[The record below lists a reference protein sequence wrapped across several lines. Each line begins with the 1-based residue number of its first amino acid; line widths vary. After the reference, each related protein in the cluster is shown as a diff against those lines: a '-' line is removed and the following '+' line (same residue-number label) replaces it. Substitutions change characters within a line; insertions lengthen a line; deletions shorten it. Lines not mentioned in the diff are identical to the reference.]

1 MKRILFFLALLP
13 GSGQVLAQHEHHQS
27 GQAPP
32 APKPKS
38 DPAKRDT
45 TPPMRHEGMNHST
58 MNHDGMNHAATPT
71 DSMNHVMTPGGMGH
85 EGMSEGVMSHAFS
98 LSLPMNRNG
107 SGTGWLPDATPLYA
121 YMKHTPKWM
130 LMLHGSVFLRYTAT
144 NLNNSDK
151 RGRNRFSAPNWAMGM
166 AQRQVGKNGLFMAR
180 LMVSLDPVTEGG
192 RGYPLLFQTGESY
205 EGQPIVDGQHPH
217 DIVSELAVGY
227 TQRLS
232 PKADLSLYLG
242 YPGEPALG
250 PTAFM
255 HRISA
260 FSNPDAAL
268 GHHWQDATHITFGV
282 ATLGFRYGK
291 FKLEGSS
298 FTGRE
303 PDENRSGFDKPRF
316 DSYSARLQFAP
327 SAAWAV
333 QVSRGL
339 LKNPEVLHPGD
350 VTRTTA
356 SAIHSRALR
365 GPNRFWTSA
374 LVWGMNEG
382 EGHAEHSFLA
392 ETNVQL
398 DRWTVYGRYEFVQKS
413 AEELFSDSPEGA
425 GFSEDRLFNVNAFS
439 LGLNRQVAYFANTM
453 VHAGVQATVHATDRA
468 LEPAYGKSP
477 VSAQVYLRLMPGL
490 LRMNHG
496 SHKM

>member
-1 MKRILFFLALLP
+1 MKKVVFTLGLGLAMAFIAR
-13 GSGQVLAQHEHHQS
+13 AQHEHHH
-27 GQAPP
+27 PKP
-32 APKPKS
+32 APARTDTVPKK
-38 DPAKRDT
+38 AGAAH
-45 TPPMRHEGMNHST
+45 HEGMNHGE
-58 MNHDGMNHAATPT
+58 MNHGTHDAMAA
-71 DSMNHVMTPGGMGH
+71 
-85 EGMSEGVMSHAFS
+85 MSHAFS

-107 SGTGWLPDATPLYA
+107 SGTGWLPDATPMYA
-121 YMKHTPKWM
+121 YMKHSGDWM
-130 LMLHGSVFLRYTAT
+130 LMLHGSVFLRYTGT
-144 NLNNSDK
+144 NLNNPGK
-151 RGRNRFSAPNWAMGM
+151 RGGSRFSAPNWVMGM
-166 AQRQVGKNGLFMAR
+166 AQRQVGRNGLLLLRA
-180 LMVSLDPVTEGG
+180 MVSLDPVTEGG

-205 EGQPIVDGQHPH
+205 RGQPIVDGQHPH

-232 PKADLSLYLG
+232 PKADLSLYVG

-260 FSNPDAAL
+260 SSNPDAAL

-303 PDENRSGFDKPRF
+303 PDENRSGFDQPRF

-327 SAAWAV
+327 SAHWTA
-333 QVSRGL
+333 QVSRGY

-356 SAIHSRALR
+356 SVIHSKPL
-365 GPNRFWTSA
+365 GGFNRYWTSA
-374 LVWGMNEG
+374 LVWGMNEEDG
-382 EGHAEHSFLA
+382 HHAEHSVLA

-398 DRWTVYGRYEFVQKS
+398 NRWAVYGRYEFVQKS
-413 AEELFSDSPEGA
+413 SEELSNGDG
-425 GFSEDRLFNVNAFS
+425 LFDDVGDQLYSVNALT
-439 LGLNRQVAYFANTM
+439 LGLNRQIAYFANTM
-453 VHAGVQATVHATDRA
+453 LHAGAQATVHATDR
-468 LEPAYGKSP
+468 
-477 VSAQVYLRLMPGL
+477 RL
-490 LRMNHG
+490 
-496 SHKM
+496 